1 MLPSMRACFL
11 SVVSTEHK
19 GQEGRSAWDRLI
31 VSHHGQQRAKSVDLL
46 LFFIPKC
53 SLTVNRKTI
62 AAILE
67 SSKLMLLMGPL
78 CAL

>member
-31 VSHHGQQRAKSVDLL
+31 VSHHGQRRAKSVDLL
-46 LFFIPKC
+46 FFLFQSVVSP
-53 SLTVNRKTI
+53 LTERQ
-62 AAILE
+62 
-67 SSKLMLLMGPL
+67 
-78 CAL
+78 